1 MTSKLW
7 MMSEMF
13 GVSDLAEVV
22 ATCKDRF
29 VRKYMS
35 NGSDVCEICVICS

>member
-1 MTSKLW
+1 
-7 MMSEMF
+7 MF

-22 ATCKDRF
+22 ATRKDRF

-35 NGSDVCEICVICS
+35 SNSVVCELCVICG